1 MTRLSFALAVVL
13 VGTAF
18 SLVHTQYQSR
28 RLYAAVDK
36 ARALSTELEIEWESL
51 RAQRRTAAAAA
62 RVQRI
67 ARKELDMRSPNAS
80 TTIYLKPIESVRGQ
94 Q

>member
-1 MTRLSFALAVVL
+1 MIRVNIALVAAV

-18 SLVHTQYQSR
+18 ALVHTQYQSR

-36 ARALSTELEIEWESL
+36 ARAQAAELDIEWESL
-51 RAQRRTAAAAA
+51 RAQRRAAAAPA

-67 ARKELDMRSPNAS
+67 ARSELNMRSPNAS
-80 TTIYLKPIESVRGQ
+80 TTIYLKPSESAGAQ
-94 Q
+94 K